1 MAQTVHAARMG
12 DAILHPSLA
21 AEMISAVAEAVIY
34 AAATAAVAAAISL
47 AVVGTVATGG
57 AAGVAI
63 AAVAGVA
70 VGAMST
76 LSVGEDQ
83 TVGDA
88 ISSFCDSL
96 GNSVDSPD
104 PYGKIES
111 GSTNVLINSEPA
123 ARAAGIT
130 GPPGGG
136 AADTEQEE
144 PSILENVGSMA
155 MAAVPYLVP
164 FVGLGMAIRDI
175 FNPPVTTPADPGS
188 EPAEGDKISC
198 SRHPPL
204 PDTFIAQGSDKVFI
218 NGQPAARSGD
228 KTTCDATID
237 VNENV
242 SPNVRI
248 GGGTATVRDIRNGKS
263 KIAMFTGIIAG
274 MLISRRFGRIKGCTL
289 GNPVAV
295 ATGSKLQEGPEDIDF
310 NLPGL
315 LGIQWARRYDSRDMR
330 SDGLLGMGWSVPYEV
345 ELARVPHPQG
355 GTLWIYIDNDGNRL
369 ELGRLSAGDAFV
381 SVVDGLAFF
390 QLGDGQTVVEDIN
403 EGLYRVFDTDPLN
416 SKRSRLIRLGDRN
429 LNCLDLLY
437 DEQGRLKAL
446 YDKYSQTVVQLHYAA
461 RHPQRVSEISRVFL
475 KNGETPAVECSELLV
490 SYRYTDNGQL
500 HEVLDAT
507 DQRVRRFTYTPEG
520 HLNSHQLASG
530 AVREYEWARFAIPEK
545 RPAPKRLDGTP
556 YRLPPLLE
564 PQPDHEWRVIRHWG
578 SDGEEYRF
586 EYNLEAGE
594 TLVTDNLGR
603 RDHYYWGPLYE
614 VYKHIDPQGNCW
626 LAEVIAGQLIK
637 RIDPQGGEWRYS
649 YDDIG
654 RLIETCDPL
663 GRREHIKYLR
673 HWALPVQVTDTAG
686 RTRQYGYDSHGNLLW
701 QQDPLGRE
709 TQYQYD
715 PEGRVTQ
722 VTDALEKSKYL
733 SWNTCGQLLSYR
745 DCSNAQTLYHYD
757 AQGRLRESINARGEH
772 THFRYDARGY
782 LVESER
788 PDGRI
793 DRYEV
798 DVAGQLTRYIDPAQK
813 TLQFRYDPSGRLV
826 ERTDAMGY
834 SVKFRYDAYGR
845 LLQLTNENDESYR
858 FGWDELDRLVA
869 QKDLDGSG
877 RLYAYNVLDEV
888 IRLTHVPSPDEQP
901 PLSDNAPP
909 TRTTAIRH
917 DFERDAIGR
926 LVSKRTE
933 DGTTD
938 YRYDAAD
945 NLLSI
950 TFTDNKGEKQ
960 QLDYTYDANGQLL
973 SETNSAGL
981 LQYRYDELGNL
992 QTLVLPDQRELNH
1005 LYYGSGH
1012 LHQINLNGRVISD
1025 FERDAVH
1032 DEVLRTQGKLVTRT
1046 RYDTSGRLAGK
1057 AIHYRDAPVEVLPLL
1072 DKVYRYDASD
1082 NLIAEVLTQTQ
1093 RRGMTNA
1100 ANDENVHLEQIIGRF
1115 RDLPHTGKSYS
1126 GHNRYGYDLNE
1137 QLQTVQQSRPNW
1149 QATQVEDYKYDK
1161 AGNLFDGPKLNG
1173 LIKHNRVLVYQDKRY
1188 RYDRFGRLCEKRIG
1202 SNWVQYFEYDA
1213 EQRLVCVEQYR
1224 SGERERVV
1232 FAYDPLGRRISKEV
1246 YQRDYPEP
1254 RRRVLF
1260 HWQGLRLLQ
1269 EVQSGLASLYVYAT
1283 PDSYEPLA
1291 RVDGRSGSETIYYF
1305 HTNLAGL
1312 PEQLTDPSGLTIW
1325 QSNYKGWGKAPDEW
1339 GSPQQAREQNLRLQG
1354 QYLDRETALH
1364 YNTFRFYDSDIGRF
1378 TQPDPIHLKGG
1389 TNLYQYGPNRLIYID
1404 PLGLNR
1410 LPIIFLPEGG
1420 DVLHPGSVNPGNPEG
1435 IYKIKATGNYA
1446 DDKAALYKKAKIN
1459 EPMSSRWIG
1468 HHIEYH
1474 PKSNEM
1480 SMQLVN
1486 PKYHR
1491 HPHIGGAHEFSFI
1504 TGFKYGTA
1512 EAIAEAT
1519 KRNAT
1524 YTRPKGAQHGTA
1536 KNICP

>member
-1 MAQTVHAARMG
+1 
-12 DAILHPSLA
+12 
-21 AEMISAVAEAVIY
+21 
-34 AAATAAVAAAISL
+34 
-47 AVVGTVATGG
+47 
-57 AAGVAI
+57 
-63 AAVAGVA
+63 
-70 VGAMST
+70 
-76 LSVGEDQ
+76 
-83 TVGDA
+83 
-88 ISSFCDSL
+88 
-96 GNSVDSPD
+96 
-104 PYGKIES
+104 
-111 GSTNVLINSEPA
+111 
-123 ARAAGIT
+123 
-130 GPPGGG
+130 
-136 AADTEQEE
+136 
-144 PSILENVGSMA
+144 
-155 MAAVPYLVP
+155 
-164 FVGLGMAIRDI
+164 
-175 FNPPVTTPADPGS
+175 
-188 EPAEGDKISC
+188 
-198 SRHPPL
+198 
-204 PDTFIAQGSDKVFI
+204 
-218 NGQPAARSGD
+218 
-228 KTTCDATID
+228 
-237 VNENV
+237 
-242 SPNVRI
+242 
-248 GGGTATVRDIRNGKS
+248 
-263 KIAMFTGIIAG
+263 
-274 MLISRRFGRIKGCTL
+274 
-289 GNPVAV
+289 
-295 ATGSKLQEGPEDIDF
+295 
-310 NLPGL
+310 
-315 LGIQWARRYDSRDMR
+315 
-330 SDGLLGMGWSVPYEV
+330 
-345 ELARVPHPQG
+345 
-355 GTLWIYIDNDGNRL
+355 
-369 ELGRLSAGDAFV
+369 
-381 SVVDGLAFF
+381 
-390 QLGDGQTVVEDIN
+390 
-403 EGLYRVFDTDPLN
+403 
-416 SKRSRLIRLGDRN
+416 
-429 LNCLDLLY
+429 
-437 DEQGRLKAL
+437 
-446 YDKYSQTVVQLHYAA
+446 
-461 RHPQRVSEISRVFL
+461 
-475 KNGETPAVECSELLV
+475 
-490 SYRYTDNGQL
+490 
-500 HEVLDAT
+500 
-507 DQRVRRFTYTPEG
+507 
-520 HLNSHQLASG
+520 
-530 AVREYEWARFAIPEK
+530 
-545 RPAPKRLDGTP
+545 
-556 YRLPPLLE
+556 
-564 PQPDHEWRVIRHWG
+564 
-578 SDGEEYRF
+578 
-586 EYNLEAGE
+586 
-594 TLVTDNLGR
+594 
-603 RDHYYWGPLYE
+603 
-614 VYKHIDPQGNCW
+614 
-626 LAEVIAGQLIK
+626 
-637 RIDPQGGEWRYS
+637 
-649 YDDIG
+649 
-654 RLIETCDPL
+654 
-663 GRREHIKYLR
+663 
-673 HWALPVQVTDTAG
+673 
-686 RTRQYGYDSHGNLLW
+686 
-701 QQDPLGRE
+701 
-709 TQYQYD
+709 
-715 PEGRVTQ
+715 
-722 VTDALEKSKYL
+722 
-733 SWNTCGQLLSYR
+733 
-745 DCSNAQTLYHYD
+745 
-757 AQGRLRESINARGEH
+757 
-772 THFRYDARGY
+772 
-782 LVESER
+782 
-788 PDGRI
+788 
-793 DRYEV
+793 
-798 DVAGQLTRYIDPAQK
+798 
-813 TLQFRYDPSGRLV
+813 
-826 ERTDAMGY
+826 
-834 SVKFRYDAYGR
+834 
-845 LLQLTNENDESYR
+845 
-858 FGWDELDRLVA
+858 
-869 QKDLDGSG
+869 
-877 RLYAYNVLDEV
+877 
-888 IRLTHVPSPDEQP
+888 
-901 PLSDNAPP
+901 
-909 TRTTAIRH
+909 
-917 DFERDAIGR
+917 
-926 LVSKRTE
+926 
-933 DGTTD
+933 
-938 YRYDAAD
+938 
-945 NLLSI
+945 
-950 TFTDNKGEKQ
+950 Q

-1057 AIHYRDAPVEVLPLL
+1057 AIHYRDAPAEVLPLL
-1072 DKVYRYDASD
+1072 DKAYRYDASD
-1082 NLIAEVLTQTQ
+1082 NLVAEVLTQTQ

-1100 ANDENVHLEQIIGRF
+1100 ANDENANLEQIIGRF
-1115 RDLPHTGKSYS
+1115 LDLPHTGKTYS

-1137 QLQTVQQSRPNW
+1137 QLQTVHQSRPNW
-1149 QATQVEDYKYDK
+1149 QATQVEDFKYDK

-1291 RVDGRSGSETIYYF
+1291 RIDGKLGSETTHYF

-1325 QSNYKGWGKAPDEW
+1325 QSNYKDWGKAPDEW